1 MLKNPLHLT
10 LRRAKAIDSMNVN
23 VIDYACL
30 KGKQNGITKDTYS
43 RGSAGTRPAILSD
56 LLEYQNRGCRTAIR
70 SRSNLRIP

>member
-10 LRRAKAIDSMNVN
+10 LRRAKSIDSMNVN

-43 RGSAGTRPAILSD
+43 RGSAGTRPAI
-56 LLEYQNRGCRTAIR
+56 
-70 SRSNLRIP
+70 